1 MRLSIY
7 ESITGVVIFQ
17 LLSGPYL
24 TGYLIHLGANAAQIG
39 LVLAIPP
46 LANVIQLLSAL
57 WMQRVKSRLRPIV
70 FGLGFCRIVW
80 VLTGFIP
87 FFLPQEAW
95 VITFILMFFFSWVA
109 AAASSLI
116 WSSLISD
123 IVPEEV
129 RGRFFGVRNTIAFT
143 VGSISIIIGGLLLQ
157 RYPGDIGFAIIYAIS
172 GILVVI
178 NVIQLSLHPDAPF
191 VKSEAKSDRELF
203 LKPLRD
209 RLFFGTTAFLS
220 VWIFVQNLVIPLFT
234 YVMLELMKLPY
245 FPHVSIILTIQN
257 VAMVASFYIWGSLNA
272 KMPTQKLLLWTLPIL
287 ALCCMA
293 WGMVEWMPVVVVLV
307 IVHVLL
313 GIGVGGFNQ
322 LAFVYVVG
330 DTPKSER
337 PMYIAF
343 FSALTGFMGF
353 VGPVVG
359 GLVYQGLRPFPE
371 WIQVYG
377 FSATV
382 GCILMVLAIL
392 VAPRYLSG
400 GESFLGLTGVL
411 RRRFGRNGIAK
422 S

>member
-46 LANVIQLLSAL
+46 LANVIQLLSAW

-70 FGLGFCRIVW
+70 LGLGFTRIVW

-87 FFLPQEAW
+87 FILPQEAW
-95 VITFILMFFFSWVA
+95 VITFILMFFLSWVA

-129 RGRFFGVRNTIAFT
+129 RGRFFGIRNTIAFT
-143 VGSISIIIGGLLLQ
+143 MGSISIMIGGLLLE
-157 RYPGDIGFAIIYAIS
+157 RYPGGVGFALIYAIS

-178 NVIQLSLHPDAPF
+178 NIIQLSLHPDPPF
-191 VKSEAKSDRELF
+191 IKSEAKSDRELF

-220 VWIFVQNLVIPLFT
+220 VWIFLQNLVIPLFT
-234 YVMLELMKLPY
+234 YVMLDILKLPY
-245 FPHVSIILTIQN
+245 FPHVSVIMTIQN
-257 VAMVASFYIWGSLNA
+257 IAMVASFYIWGRLNGRIS
-272 KMPTQKLLLWTLPIL
+272 TQKLLLWTLPIL

-293 WGMVEWMPVVVVLV
+293 WGMLEWMPVFIVLV
-307 IVHVLL
+307 MVHILL
-313 GIGVGGFNQ
+313 GIGAGGFNQ
-322 LAFVYVVG
+322 LAFVFVVG
-330 DTPKSER
+330 DTPKTER

-343 FSALTGFMGF
+343 FGALTGFMGF

-359 GLVYQGLRPFPE
+359 GLIYEWLRPLPE
-371 WIQVYG
+371 WLQIYG
-377 FSATV
+377 FSLAV
-382 GCILMVLAIL
+382 GCLLMVLAIFI
-392 VAPRYLSG
+392 APRFLSG
-400 GESFLGLTGVL
+400 GGTCSGLTGIL
-411 RRRFGRNGIAK
+411 KRRFGRNGIAR
-422 S
+422 